1 MNESLH
7 LASAGLSLEDVARG
21 QMSLMPRPPGASN
34 LGRGEL
40 LLLHSRPREKLAL
53 FMAASILLTVQETSA
68 AGLLPPITALN
79 DRSNLMLRTHGCHYS
94 CECGSPREFGC
105 EQQYHRHLH
114 MLCLPVRCERR
125 PDCERAPAVGA
136 CRHMAPR

>member
-1 MNESLH
+1 MPH
-7 LASAGLSLEDVARG
+7 MG
-21 QMSLMPRPPGASN
+21 QKKADQRDGCCGCMSKK
-34 LGRGEL
+34 
-40 LLLHSRPREKLAL
+40 HTREKLAL

-68 AGLLPPITALN
+68 AGLLPPIIALN
-79 DRSNLMLRTHGCHYS
+79 DRTNLMLRTHGCHYS
-94 CECGSPREFGC
+94 CECGPPREFGC

-125 PDCERAPAVGA
+125 PDCERVPPVGA